1 MRNLQKIS
9 DEHKIVVVVTNKV
22 VTNFDGNNFGYND
35 KKPIG
40 GNIMAHA
47 SQTLL
52 FLRKGYKNS
61 RICRIYDSP
70 SQPEEET
77 TFSITKYG
85 IEDLQ

>member
-22 VTNFDGNNFGYND
+22 VANFDG
-35 KKPIG
+35 K
-40 GNIMAHA
+40 
-47 SQTLL
+47 
-52 FLRKGYKNS
+52 
-61 RICRIYDSP
+61 SP

>member
-9 DEHKIVVVVTNKV
+9 DEHKIVVVTNQV
-22 VTNFDGNNFGYND
+22 VANFDGNNFGYND

-52 FLRKGYKNS
+52 FLEKDIKIVEFVEFMIVPVNQKKKLYFPLLNMV
-61 RICRIYDSP
+61 
-70 SQPEEET
+70 
-77 TFSITKYG
+77 
-85 IEDLQ
+85 